1 MPIAATSVLKIF
13 LFTCLSILLTE
24 FAHASEGSSLIR
36 RLRGENENPI
46 ESRTFTPHLTIDSRT
61 RPIGKV
67 SLQRAPG
74 ANINTGMLLSSFV
87 VAVAPRIELG
97 TMPVF
102 YTDDIHRYNIN
113 VKWNFWRDDLIDWAF
128 GYSLFDSRLT
138 RDESDI
144 EQGRN
149 LSLKNSASQIS
160 FNFHPQ
166 WTRFSLSAAYTV
178 ALTKITG
185 DEALAPYATRQV
197 SDFACDL
204 SYPVGRRVDLTVGGG
219 TIRELGFTAY
229 EDRKFGFGPSTGIY
243 FPQGFVS
250 KLTIGG
256 HYIPST
262 GKTQALLGIKF
273 L

>member
-24 FAHASEGSSLIR
+24 FAHASEASSLIR

-128 GYSLFDSRLT
+128 GY
-138 RDESDI
+138 
-144 EQGRN
+144 
-149 LSLKNSASQIS
+149 
-160 FNFHPQ
+160 
-166 WTRFSLSAAYTV
+166 SLSAAYTV